1 MLLHKADVLLGV
13 GNFVRFE
20 PDVEEELGDEAV
32 DSLLECVPAGDVDAG
47 LESEKNIE
55 EPCHVGVVVVAAHD
69 EHIEH
74 MGGCLLHDGPKGGIV
89 FRIFLVN
96 NRFGLVQT
104 DGGMGVIV
112 MGAIGLDVVFPPAGH
127 DDGVRGKER
136 FPIGGGE
143 NFAPFPFYRMS
154 FFFRKVAA
162 VVAEA
167 DVVGVEVFPRPIEA
181 GEFAIVRVLCGNV
194 VSGVVS
200 RETDCFF
207 ADSADVDGKVDG
219 ILRRPVGLMAGDED
233 FNIFFH
239 AFLSW
244 KILSA

>member
-1 MLLHKADVLLGV
+1 MLGV

-32 DSLLECVPAGDVDAG
+32 DSLLEGVPTGDVDAG
-47 LESEKNIE
+47 LEGEKDIE

-74 MGGCLLHDGPKGGIV
+74 MGGCLLHDVPKGGVV

-96 NRFGLVQT
+96 DGFGLIEA

-127 DDGVRGKER
+127 DNGVRGKER
-136 FPIGGGE
+136 FPIGAGE
-143 NFAPFPFYRMS
+143 DFAPFPFYRMG
-154 FFFRKVAA
+154 FFFGEVAA

-167 DVVGVEVFPRPIEA
+167 DVVGVEIFPRPIEA
-181 GEFAIVRVLCGNV
+181 GELAIVRIPFGNV

-200 RETDCFF
+200 GETDGFF
-207 ADSADVDGKVDG
+207 AGGADVDGKVDG
-219 ILRRPVGLMAGDED
+219 ILRRPIGLVTGDED
-233 FNIFFH
+233 FDIFFH

>member
-1 MLLHKADVLLGV
+1 MGFHKADVLLCV
-13 GNFVRFE
+13 GNPICFE

-32 DSLLECVPAGDVDAG
+32 DSLLEGVPAGDVDAG
-47 LESEKNIE
+47 LEGEEDIE
-55 EPCHVGVVVVAAHD
+55 EPRHVGVVVVAAHD

-74 MGGCLLHDGPKGGIV
+74 MGGCLLHDVPKGGV
-89 FRIFLVN
+89 AFRIFLVN
-96 NRFGLVQT
+96 DGFGRIQA

-136 FPIGGGE
+136 VPIGAGE
-143 NFAPFPFYRMS
+143 DFAPFPFYRMG
-154 FFFRKVAA
+154 FFFGEVAA

-181 GEFAIVRVLCGNV
+181 GELAIVRVLRGNV
-194 VSGVVS
+194 FSGVVS
-200 RETDCFF
+200 GETDGLF
-207 ADSADVDGKVDG
+207 AGGADVDGEVDG
-219 ILRRPVGLMAGDED
+219 ILRRPIGLMAGDEN

-244 KILSA
+244 EILSA